1 MFIDVQLDNSVHFE
15 TCLDVVVLCAEEGVS
30 RCFRPQPL
38 NAAPLNLVPTTSVI
52 AGGRGYSL
60 PARLA
65 VGFNA
70 ITVCA
75 ADTPPRLQRPIAE
88 SRHDCSD
95 SSHLSGINDVTPAAF
110 GIEAQCSTYRGHF
123 HSWQI
128 LCQQVSGV
136 LLYWDFGH
144 LNFAFSHQVLKPQHC
159 NIDVS
164 DLPKACSLADSLA
177 RAAVGQ
183 HSE

>member
-1 MFIDVQLDNSVHFE
+1 MSPCSTQRGTLCRGRGL
-15 TCLDVVVLCAEEGVS
+15 TVLSPATSEC
-30 RCFRPQPL
+30 C
-38 NAAPLNLVPTTSVI
+38 PLNLVPATSVI
-52 AGGRGYSL
+52 AGGRGRSL

-65 VGFNA
+65 VGSNA

-75 ADTPPRLQRPIAE
+75 VDTPPRLQRPIAE

-95 SSHLSGINDVTPAAF
+95 SSHLSSINDVTPSAF
-110 GIEAQCSTYRGHF
+110 DIESQCSTYRGDF

-136 LLYWDFGH
+136 LLSWDFGH
-144 LNFAFSHQVLKPQHC
+144 LNFAFSHQVLKPQDC

-164 DLPKACSLADSLA
+164 DLPKACSLADPLA
-177 RAAVGQ
+177 RTAIGQ
-183 HSE
+183 NSE

>member
-1 MFIDVQLDNSVHFE
+1 MSRRRALQSVQRNG
-15 TCLDVVVLCAEEGVS
+15 VLHAAFA
-30 RCFRPQPL
+30 RHLWLLPL
-38 NAAPLNLVPTTSVI
+38 VNQAPTTSVI
-52 AGGRGYSL
+52 AVERARSI

-95 SSHLSGINDVTPAAF
+95 NSHLSSINDVTPAAF
-110 GIEAQCSTYRGHF
+110 GIETQCSTYRGHF

-136 LLYWDFGH
+136 LLSLDFGH
-144 LNFAFSHQVLKPQHC
+144 LNFAFSHQVLKPEDC

-164 DLPKACSLADSLA
+164 DL
-177 RAAVGQ
+177 
-183 HSE
+183 SEGLFSGRFPCTRCCRSTL